1 MFIGVYNY
9 TVLLT
14 YLGLSSAVVGMVEA
28 MNGNFRLAVMCLLI
42 CGLCDMFD
50 GTVARTRK
58 NRTTEEKRF
67 GVQIDSL
74 CDVICF
80 SVFPAIIGLCLCPIN
95 AFTVLCSVFF
105 VLAGVIRLAYFNVQ
119 EQSREELNDGKREYY
134 LGMPVTASALIM
146 PIVALITSIDKMS
159 WAYLYPTCLIV
170 VGILNISRFRVRKP
184 YLVGLMCIALVGA
197 LVFFLTFQYGN
208 NITCLK
214 AVENIGNN
222 V

>member
-14 YLGLSSAVVGMVEA
+14 YLGVTSAVIGMVEA
-28 MNGNFRLAVMCLLI
+28 MNGNFRTAILCLLI

-58 NRTTEEKRF
+58 NRTTDEKRF

-80 SVFPAIIGLCLCPIN
+80 GVFPAIIGLCLCPIN
-95 AFTVLCSVFF
+95 VFTVLCSVFF

-119 EQSREELNDGKREYY
+119 EQSREETGDGKREYY
-134 LGMPVTASALIM
+134 LGMPITMSALIM
-146 PIVALITSIDKMS
+146 PAVALVTAIDKVS
-159 WAYLYPTCLIV
+159 WAYLYPTCLAIV
-170 VGILNISRFRVRKP
+170 GVLNISRFRVKKP
-184 YLVGLMCIALVGA
+184 YLVGLLCIAAIGA
-197 LVFFLTFQYGN
+197 VVFFLAFRYGGS
-208 NITCLK
+208 ITCLK
-214 AVENIGNN
+214 GANLGSN